1 MQMSLIKKLTVRHI
15 EDLLGQEYTYIDSQ
29 RVTTDDLAI
38 PALRLE
44 QLKMDLILEED
55 LLACERDRI
64 ERRKACCCL

>member
-1 MQMSLIKKLTVRHI
+1 MSLIKKLTARHVQ
-15 EDLLGQEYTYIDSQ
+15 DLLDHEYTYIDSQ

-44 QLKMDLILEED
+44 QLRMDLLLEED
-55 LLACERDRI
+55 LLTCERDRI